1 MIKNPILP
9 GFNPDPSILRIGED
23 YYIATS
29 TFEWFPGIALYHSQN
44 LKDWELLGHALDRE
58 TQLNLSRLPSAKGV
72 WAPSL
77 TYNKTEKL
85 FYLAYSLMY
94 SHNARYFDLD
104 NFLVTSPTIEGPWSD
119 PIYLHSVGFD
129 PSCFHD
135 EDDRTY
141 VVCLKWELRN
151 GEGRPDCIVIQEYD
165 KQLKKLVGPLQEI
178 WRGGTR
184 RGCIE
189 GPHLYKRKG
198 LYYLLCAEGGTGYG
212 HSVTVGRASS
222 PWGPYE
228 GDPQNPI
235 LSAAPDFDEMDNDWY
250 LKTHHFNPASPLQ
263 KTGHASLVQTPA
275 NTWYLAHLCSRP
287 FVPELRCTLGRE
299 TALQE
304 VSWTDDGWL
313 RLCKEDKLPSLEL
326 PELKTNKE
334 PLYNPIPSCGKEQF
348 EEPWNSHFITPR
360 RDRQLFSSIQSR
372 KGYLRLYGQ
381 QSLCSLDT
389 VAFIARRL
397 QTIQAK
403 VSTHLEFYPTHW
415 RESAGLVIY
424 HDNMNYRFFR
434 VTYDQEKELPILML
448 TVLTNGV
455 RKEMFCGTLPKDT
468 SVRLGMIIRNRD
480 LSFVWEL
487 EDGLSLSEEMYSNRV
502 QMTFDLSELS
512 DEFSNFGEFTGTFVG
527 MACEDFKSHNA
538 HADFSWFE
546 YHQTEENENFG
557 L

>member
-9 GFNPDPSILRIGED
+9 GFNPDPSILRIKED

-29 TFEWFPGIALYHSQN
+29 TFEWFPGIALYHSRN
-44 LKDWELLGHALDRE
+44 LKDWELIGHALDRE

-77 TYNKTEKL
+77 TFNQTEGL
-85 FYLAYSLMY
+85 FYLAYTLMY

-119 PIYLHSVGFD
+119 PIYLHSIGFD

-135 EDDRTY
+135 DDDRTY
-141 VVCLKWELRN
+141 VVCLQWELRN
-151 GEGRPDCIVIQEYD
+151 GEGHPDCIVIQEYD
-165 KQLKKLVGPLQEI
+165 KSLKKLVGPLQEI
-178 WRGGTR
+178 WRGGTN

-189 GPHLYKRKG
+189 GPRLYKRNG
-198 LYYLLCAEGGTGYG
+198 FYYLLCAEGGTGYG
-212 HSVTVGRASS
+212 HCVTVGRASS

-228 GDPQNPI
+228 GDRGNPI
-235 LSAAPDFDEMDNDWY
+235 LSASSDFSEMDNDWY
-250 LKTHHFNPASPLQ
+250 LKTHQYNPSSPLQ
-263 KTGHASLVQTPA
+263 KTGHASLVQTPS
-275 NTWYLAHLCSRP
+275 NSWYIAYLCARP

-304 VSWTDDGWL
+304 VFWTEDDWL
-313 RLCKEDKLPSLEL
+313 RLRKAGTYPSLEL
-326 PELKTNKE
+326 PPPKTIQI
-334 PLYNPIPSCGKEQF
+334 PLHNPIPSCGKEQF
-348 EEPWNSHFITPR
+348 DGPWNIHFITPR
-360 RDRQLFSSIQSR
+360 REKTIFSTTNTR
-372 KGYLRLYGQ
+372 EGYLRLFGQ

-389 VAFIARRL
+389 VAFVARRL

-403 VSTHLEFYPTHW
+403 VSTHLEFNPKDW

-434 VTYDQEKELPILML
+434 ITYDQEKGQPILML
-448 TVLTNGV
+448 TALVNGK
-455 RKEMFCGTLPKDT
+455 RKEIFCETLPKDT
-468 SVRLGMIIRNRD
+468 SIRLGMIINNRK

-487 EDGLSLSEEMYSNRV
+487 DDGHALSEEMYSNTV
-502 QMTFDLSELS
+502 PEVFDLSELS
-512 DEFSNFGEFTGTFVG
+512 DEFSTFGEFTGTFVG
-527 MACEDFKSHNA
+527 MACEDFSSHCA
-538 HADFSWFE
+538 FADFSWFD
-546 YHQTEENENFG
+546 YHHTAEKESFT